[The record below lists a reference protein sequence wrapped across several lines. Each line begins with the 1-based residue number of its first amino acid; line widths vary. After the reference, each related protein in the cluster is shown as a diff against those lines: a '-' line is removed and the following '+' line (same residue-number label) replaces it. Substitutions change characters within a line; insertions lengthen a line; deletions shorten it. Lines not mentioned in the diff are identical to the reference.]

1 MSHTE
6 TMDQINYVGGVFG
19 KLSVGVLGMRM
30 GAPESAWGHSGTKKH
45 IIIDPEPPNMMVVSI
60 VH

>member
-19 KLSVGVLGMRM
+19 GVGVSGMRM
-30 GAPESAWGHSGTKKH
+30 GAPESAWDHSGTKKH
-45 IIIDPEPPNMMVVSI
+45 ITVYPEPPNMMVVSI
-60 VH
+60 VP

>member
-6 TMDQINYVGGVFG
+6 TMDQINCIGGVFG
-19 KLSVGVLGMRM
+19 RVGVLGMRM
-30 GAPESAWGHSGTKKH
+30 GAPESAWDHSGTKKH
-45 IIIDPEPPNMMVVSI
+45 IIIDPEPPNMMEVSI

>member
-19 KLSVGVLGMRM
+19 GVVILGMRM

-60 VH
+60 VN